1 MCGPRVTKRLRTIT
15 ENPDT
20 NKGILGG
27 SGLLKLPPAMTKWA
41 ARKGVD
47 CTLPL
52 GGHKDIKGLFEGV
65 LPWVDRKTIQ
75 ADLVVQ
81 MRGCGPAAVPDQSN
95 LVSALDTSPP
105 FDQAFL

>member
-20 NKGILGG
+20 NKGILGD
-27 SGLLKLPPAMTKWA
+27 SSLPKSPSAITKWA
-41 ARKGVD
+41 VTKGVKG
-47 CTLPL
+47 TLPL
-52 GGHKDIKGLFEGV
+52 GGHKDFDGLFEDV
-65 LPWVDRKTIQ
+65 LLWVDRKAIQ

-81 MRGCGPAAVPDQSN
+81 MRGCGPAGVPYQSN
-95 LVSALDTSPP
+95 LVSALDTSTV